1 MLRALFSNR
10 LFLISFVI
18 FLLIITVSLFYDQ
31 HVQRETRKGVEQTQ
45 RFLEQLR
52 KEQTKIK
59 IEKTEVI
66 ETDIPLETQLP
77 LEVEDIGDQSSK
89 PLETI
94 LETIVDIPTDVSLQ
108 IESKSSTDETFDE
121 YEDNSAPTEI
131 EETLQFVN
139 TQFAKV
145 AKLYYEKFKI
155 KSKRKQLQYR
165 GQLVYTRLSPTDQS
179 RLQEIQYE
187 TYDALTAIS
196 EKVPGAVEVKLSQSP
211 SGFMGCEKY
220 LFPHVFEEV
229 LGQIPEGYYQFS
241 EALVPF
247 LNPPIGER

>member
-1 MLRALFSNR
+1 MLGTLFSNR
-10 LFLISFVI
+10 LFFISFVI
-18 FLLIITVSLFYDQ
+18 FVLIITVSLFYDQ
-31 HVQRETRKGVEQTQ
+31 HVKDETRKGVEQTQ

-52 KEQTKIK
+52 KEQTAIK

-94 LETIVDIPTDVSLQ
+94 PETIVDIPTDVSLQ
-108 IESKSSTDETFDE
+108 TESQSSNDGTFNDHE
-121 YEDNSAPTEI
+121 ASSASTEI
-131 EETLQFVN
+131 EQTLQFIN
-139 TQFAKV
+139 TQFGKA
-145 AKLYYEKFKI
+145 AELYYEKFEI
-155 KSKRKQLQYR
+155 KRRRKQLQYK
-165 GQLVYTRLSPTDQS
+165 GQLVYTRLSPTDQA

-196 EKVPGAVEVKLSQSP
+196 EKVPGAVEVKLAQSP
-211 SGFMGCEKY
+211 SGFVGCEKY